1 VRNGILL
8 VLAVEAR
15 RDPVVE
21 RKGVPGEPSSRP
33 ERRGDAL
40 EGAAAVGPGRQMEES
55 SERAIDQRR
64 GLVEGKVTHIALM
77 QVELDASLGRA
88 HTGLLEHRRRRVDA
102 DHRSAGRLRDRD
114 RDPPISDRKL
124 DERPVRLACELDI
137 EGDVPRHVSR
147 PFLVAARERLVP
159 THRAHATAD
168 PIIAAASE
176 RTPGFYRTHVQDCPM
191 RVSDRSKVKA
201 YYAALGEGEW
211 KRLERPTDGAVEYA
225 VTLAALERH
234 LTSDSAILDI
244 GGGPGRY
251 AIALAER
258 GHRVTLADLSP
269 ELLKIAR
276 EKVGAAHAE
285 GRVSEMVEA
294 DACDLSRWE
303 AGSFDAALS
312 LGPFYHLTE
321 AREREVAARE
331 LARVVRPGGH
341 VFVAAMSRLAFLQRT
356 IALPDERHH
365 LLDAEWLRTL
375 LEDGVFQNEVPGR
388 LSLGYGVETGEIE
401 RLFERNGFA
410 LLELISAE
418 SVSIGLE
425 SQVGEVIETGG
436 PIAEAMM
443 RLIVDLADDPRLL
456 GTARHLLFVGRR
468 R

>member
-1 VRNGILL
+1 
-8 VLAVEAR
+8 
-15 RDPVVE
+15 
-21 RKGVPGEPSSRP
+21 
-33 ERRGDAL
+33 
-40 EGAAAVGPGRQMEES
+40 
-55 SERAIDQRR
+55 
-64 GLVEGKVTHIALM
+64 
-77 QVELDASLGRA
+77 
-88 HTGLLEHRRRRVDA
+88 
-102 DHRSAGRLRDRD
+102 
-114 RDPPISDRKL
+114 
-124 DERPVRLACELDI
+124 
-137 EGDVPRHVSR
+137 
-147 PFLVAARERLVP
+147 
-159 THRAHATAD
+159 
-168 PIIAAASE
+168 
-176 RTPGFYRTHVQDCPM
+176 M

>member
-1 VRNGILL
+1 
-8 VLAVEAR
+8 
-15 RDPVVE
+15 
-21 RKGVPGEPSSRP
+21 
-33 ERRGDAL
+33 
-40 EGAAAVGPGRQMEES
+40 
-55 SERAIDQRR
+55 
-64 GLVEGKVTHIALM
+64 
-77 QVELDASLGRA
+77 
-88 HTGLLEHRRRRVDA
+88 
-102 DHRSAGRLRDRD
+102 
-114 RDPPISDRKL
+114 
-124 DERPVRLACELDI
+124 
-137 EGDVPRHVSR
+137 
-147 PFLVAARERLVP
+147 
-159 THRAHATAD
+159 
-168 PIIAAASE
+168 
-176 RTPGFYRTHVQDCPM
+176 M

-312 LGPFYHLTE
+312 LGPYYHLTE